1 MDITYKVE
9 FFTDWHCGSGLSAG
23 AYVDALVVKDSD
35 GLPFLPGK
43 TVKGLLKEASK
54 DIVALRSGDDDEV
67 RESRMAAIRQGFGDF
82 DGNDDSGHGA
92 LKGTAHFTNATIA
105 PYERETIIA
114 GKLQPYL
121 YRTVSSTAIGEDG
134 IAVDKSL
141 RRMEVTVPCVL
152 EGKILNLP
160 DNDDFRGIITDAL
173 RYIKRLG
180 QNRNRGL
187 GRCSFSSIKIE
198 P

>member
-1 MDITYKVE
+1 MDITYNVE

-23 AYVDALVVKDSD
+23 AYVDALVVKDTD

-43 TVKGLLKEASK
+43 TVKGLLREAAEE
-54 DIVALRSGDDDEV
+54 IVALRSGDDNDI
-67 RESRMAAIRQGFGDF
+67 RESKMAAVRQGFGHF
-82 DGNDDSGHGA
+82 DGNDDSGYGA
-92 LKGTAHFTNATIA
+92 LRGTAHFTNAVLSA
-105 PYERETIIA
+105 QERTAIVNA
-114 GKLQPYL
+114 GLQPYL

-141 RRMEVTVPCVL
+141 RRIEVTVPCVL

-160 DNDDFRGIITDAL
+160 DDTDFRELITDAM

-187 GRCSFSSIKIE
+187 GRCSFSSIHIE

>member
-35 GLPFLPGK
+35 GLPYLPGK
-43 TVKGLLKEASK
+43 TVKGLLREAAE
-54 DIVALRSGDDDEV
+54 DIAALRSGDDDEL
-67 RESRMAAIRQGFGDF
+67 RESRMAEIRKGFGHF

-92 LKGTAHFTNATIA
+92 LRGTAHFTNAVIPST
-105 PYERETIIA
+105 ERQAITA
-114 GKLQPYL
+114 GALQPYI
-121 YRTVSSTAIGEDG
+121 YRTISSTAIGDDG
-134 IAVDKSL
+134 TAVDKSL
-141 RRMEVTVPCVL
+141 RRMEVTAPCAL

-160 DNDDFRGIITDAL
+160 DGEDFREIITDAM

-187 GRCSFSSIKIE
+187 GRCSFSPIQTE
-198 P
+198 Q

>member
-1 MDITYKVE
+1 MDIIYKVE

-35 GLPFLPGK
+35 GLPYLPGK
-43 TVKGLLKEASK
+43 TVKGLLREAAE
-54 DIVALRSGDDDEV
+54 DIAALRSGDNDEL
-67 RESRMAAIRQGFGDF
+67 RESRIAEIRKAFGHF

-92 LKGTAHFTNATIA
+92 LRGTAYFTNAVI
-105 PYERETIIA
+105 PSIERQAITA
-114 GKLQPYL
+114 DALQPYI
-121 YRTVSSTAIGEDG
+121 YRTVSSTAIGDDG

-141 RRMEVTVPCVL
+141 RRMEVTAPCAL

-160 DNDDFRGIITDAL
+160 DGEDFREIITDAM
-173 RYIKRLG
+173 RYLKRLG

-187 GRCSFSSIKIE
+187 GRCSFSPIQIE
-198 P
+198 Q